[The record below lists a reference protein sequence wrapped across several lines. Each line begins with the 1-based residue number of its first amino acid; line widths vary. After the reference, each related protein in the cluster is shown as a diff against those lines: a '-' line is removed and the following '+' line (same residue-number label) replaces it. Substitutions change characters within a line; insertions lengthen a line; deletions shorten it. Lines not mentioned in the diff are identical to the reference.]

1 MRVALVRLTA
11 MGDVIHTLAAVQFV
25 KARFPH
31 LHLSWFVEE
40 KFAAVL
46 ANNPDVDA
54 VIPLRLHDLKK
65 RPSPTLLRANLKK
78 VRQAGPFDLVIDAQG
93 LMKSAAV
100 ARAAGNTVAGL
111 DAASIKEKPA
121 TLLYRHRYRIDCAE
135 IAPMRFAGLIAKA
148 LGMRIEKRTMAQKAP
163 YLYWDERRI
172 DPTLHDA
179 LRGDGPLVLIVVGA
193 SNASKTYP
201 AERWIEVVQKLKE
214 CRIKLIAGSAKER
227 ESAQTISDAT
237 HAELL
242 PPTDLNG
249 LKYAVSRADL
259 LIGNDTGPSH
269 MAWALNRPSI
279 VLFGSTPRSMMFET
293 PINVAITSGA
303 KVHPCRFDKSDRS
316 ITRIPPQTIVQKA
329 RELLA

>member
-11 MGDVIHTLAAVQFV
+11 MGDVIHALAAVQFV
-25 KARFPH
+25 KARYPH

-46 ANNPDVDA
+46 ADNPDVDT
-54 VIPLRLHDLKK
+54 VVPLRLHDLKK
-65 RPSPTLLRANLKK
+65 RPSPALLKANLKK
-78 VRQAGPFDLVIDAQG
+78 VRQAGPFDLVIDVQG

-100 ARAAGNTVAGL
+100 ARAAGKNVAGL

-121 TLLYRHRYRIDCAE
+121 ALLYRRRYRIDCAD
-135 IAPMRFAGLIAKA
+135 IAPMRFATLIAKA
-148 LGMRIEKRTMAQKAP
+148 LNFTIDRSMMAAKRP
-163 YLYWDERRI
+163 YLFYREESLSAELV
-172 DPTLHDA
+172 TA
-179 LRGDGPLVLIVVGA
+179 LRGRAKRVLIVTGA

-201 AERWIEVVQKLKE
+201 TEGWIEVVRGLAD
-214 CRIKLIAGSAKER
+214 CDVRLVAGSSQER
-227 ESAQTISDAT
+227 EAARRVAQAT

-259 LIGNDTGPSH
+259 LIGNDTGPTH

-293 PINVAITSGA
+293 SINVAITSGA
-303 KVHPCRFDKSDRS
+303 KVHPCRFDKTDRS
-316 ITRIPPQTIVQKA
+316 IAQIPPQTVIHEAK
-329 RELLA
+329 RLLA